1 MVKDSDMVTIV
12 FGVEDIKRWI
22 TSMGMARN
30 GISRKSME
38 TLFCDKNDR
47 SL

>member
-1 MVKDSDMVTIV
+1 MVQDSDMVTIV

-30 GISRKSME
+30 DINRKSME